1 MRKSK
6 LSVDAVISG
15 TGSCREIADKV
26 RYLLNQ
32 DIHDKMLDFC
42 VFLCTM

>member
-6 LSVDAVISG
+6 FSVDAVIYG
-15 TGSCREIADKV
+15 KGSCREIADKV
-26 RYLLNQ
+26 RDLLYQ
-32 DIHDKMLDFC
+32 DIHDKALDFC